1 MSKYLIFIFLLVGS
15 NFASYVYHS
24 DLKRIFEPKDE
35 KIIAQITLQ
44 TNCEMMPEAFII
56 RDLETNKFV
65 RFGSSTVYLRT
76 SVGNSLQ
83 VQLDRK
89 FSNVSSNFD
98 LHDAQKR
105 MTISLDCDISNNLQ
119 NTLKSLR
126 DTFKSD

>member
-24 DLKRIFEPKDE
+24 DLKQIFEPKDD
-35 KIIAQITLQ
+35 KIIAKITLQ

-56 RDLETNKFV
+56 RDLETDKFV

-76 SVGNSLQ
+76 LVGNSLQ
-83 VQLDRK
+83 VQLDPK
-89 FSNVSSNFD
+89 FSDISSNFD
-98 LHDAQKR
+98 LHDAQKT
-105 MTISLDCDISNNLQ
+105 MLISLDCDISNSLQ

-126 DTFKSD
+126 DTFKTD